1 MKHLIVGAGATFAEA
16 LALGNPV
23 EKCPPLIRDF
33 ARKMWENYTP
43 HPYLEE
49 YLRRIGHP
57 EFDPR
62 DPRILFFELEE
73 KGITNVERF
82 MEFVWENRDARFPVS
97 ETPPAGYI
105 SGLHIRMS
113 GTSYGPEGER
123 PTTFWNDLQYHGIG
137 NALTFY
143 LIQCFH
149 ENGVG
154 FRSLELTRSVAA
166 KYGGGDLI
174 LNLNYDTVFEIALS
188 QIGRPFVYAPNQP
201 KEDELVVCKPHGS
214 INLVTNE
221 TAFTFGQPEWWGIP
235 EPQGFR
241 SFSGF
246 VPPRLNK
253 KYAQHPMAKMIL
265 DAARNRHPRHI
276 AMWGVGL
283 TDSDA
288 DLIDLYSVW
297 VKRAGSVDI
306 INPAFEVA
314 EKARAI
320 FGRPVRHFAD
330 VAHWNASDPSSG

>member
-1 MKHLIVGAGATFAEA
+1 
-16 LALGNPV
+16 
-23 EKCPPLIRDF
+23 
-33 ARKMWENYTP
+33 
-43 HPYLEE
+43 
-49 YLRRIGHP
+49 
-57 EFDPR
+57 
-62 DPRILFFELEE
+62 
-73 KGITNVERF
+73 
-82 MEFVWENRDARFPVS
+82 
-97 ETPPAGYI
+97 
-105 SGLHIRMS
+105 
-113 GTSYGPEGER
+113 
-123 PTTFWNDLQYHGIG
+123 
-137 NALTFY
+137 
-143 LIQCFH
+143 
-149 ENGVG
+149 VG

>member
-62 DPRILFFELEE
+62 DPRILFFELGE
-73 KGITNVERF
+73 KGMTNVERF

-123 PTTFWNDLQYHGIG
+123 PATFWDDLQYHGIG

-149 ENGVG
+149 ENGAG
-154 FRSLELTRSVAA
+154 FRSLELTKSVAA

-174 LNLNYDTVFEIALS
+174 LNLDYDTVFEIALN
-188 QIGRPFVYAPNQP
+188 QIGRGFVYAPNQS
-201 KEDELVVCKPHGS
+201 KEDELIVCKPHGS

-221 TAFTFGQPEWWGIP
+221 RAFTFGQPEWWGIP

-253 KYAQHPMAKMIL
+253 KYAQHPTAKMIL
-265 DAARNRHPRHI
+265 DVARNRHPRHV

-288 DLIDLYSVW
+288 DLIDLYSAW
-297 VKRAGSVDI
+297 VKRARSVDI
-306 INPAFEVA
+306 INPAFESGR
-314 EKARAI
+314 EGREDFWSARPPLY
-320 FGRPVRHFAD
+320 GCRRLEC
-330 VAHWNASDPSSG
+330 

>member
-16 LALGNPV
+16 LALGNPT

-33 ARKMWENYTP
+33 ARKTWENYTP

-49 YLRRIGHP
+49 YLQRIGYP
-57 EFDPR
+57 NFDPR

-73 KGITNVERF
+73 KGVTHVEKF
-82 MEFVWENRDARFPVS
+82 MEFVWENRDASFPVS

-105 SGLHIRMS
+105 SGLHIRLS
-113 GTSYGPEGER
+113 ATSYGPTGER
-123 PTTFWNDLQYHGIG
+123 PATFWDNLQYHGIG
-137 NALTFY
+137 NALVLY

-154 FRSLELTRSVAA
+154 FRNLELTKSVAM
-166 KYGGGDLI
+166 KYGSGDLV
-174 LNLNYDTVFEIALS
+174 LNLNYDTVFEIALN
-188 QIGRPFVYAPNQP
+188 QLALPFVYAPNQP
-201 KEDELVVCKPHGS
+201 KEGELIVCKPHGS
-214 INLVTNE
+214 INLVTNK
-221 TAFTFGQPEWWGIP
+221 TAFTFGQPEWWGTP
-235 EPQGFR
+235 ETQGFR

-253 KYAQHPMAKMIL
+253 KYDQHPISKLIL
-265 DAARNRHPRHI
+265 NAARNRRPRHL

-288 DLIDLYSVW
+288 DLIELYTAW
-297 VKRAGSVDI
+297 VKRATSVDI
-306 INPAFEVA
+306 INPSSEVA
-314 EKARAI
+314 EKAERI

-330 VAHWNASDPSSG
+330 VAAWNATDLS

>member
-1 MKHLIVGAGATFAEA
+1 MGAGATFAEA
-16 LALGNPV
+16 LALENPV
-23 EKCPPLIRDF
+23 ERCPPLIRDF
-33 ARKMWENYTP
+33 ARKMWENYCP

-82 MEFVWENRDARFPVS
+82 MEFVWENRDANFPVS
-97 ETPPAGYI
+97 ETPPIGFV

-113 GTSYGPEGER
+113 GESYSPRGER
-123 PTTFWNDLQYHGIG
+123 PATFWGDLQYNGIG
-137 NALTFY
+137 NALVFY

-154 FRSLELTRSVAA
+154 IRSLDLTKSVAA
-166 KYGGGDLI
+166 KYGGGDFI
-174 LNLNYDTVFEIALS
+174 LNLNYDTVFEMALGQIAC
-188 QIGRPFVYAPNQP
+188 PFAYAPNQP
-201 KEDELVVCKPHGS
+201 KENELLVCKPHGS
-214 INLVTNE
+214 INLVVDDTR
-221 TAFTFGQPEWWGIP
+221 FFFGQPEWWGTP
-235 EPQGFR
+235 EPQGLR
-241 SFSGF
+241 SFAGF

-253 KYAQHPMAKMIL
+253 KYAQHPTAKIIL

-288 DLIDLYSVW
+288 DLIELYSAW
-297 VKRAGSVDI
+297 VRRAGSVDV
-306 INPAFEVA
+306 INPALEVA
-314 EKARAI
+314 EKARKI
-320 FGRPVRHFAD
+320 FDRPVRHFAD
-330 VAHWNASDPSSG
+330 VAQWNASEPHSC